1 MILNKRQVIIMQGLS
16 GSGKTSWVGK
26 YHPDATVVSADSY
39 FTRSGKYEFD
49 PKQLGRAHARC
60 LSRFIRA
67 LDRGNTT
74 IVVDNTNAEKWEWCN
89 YTKLA
94 THWGYKWSVVD
105 MMQDPKLGL
114 FWLADM
120 PESKVAKAF
129 QNKVLAERNVHGVS
143 AEAIAKQ
150 RERYTHARPEEL
162 YSEV

>member
-1 MILNKRQVIIMQGLS
+1 MILNKRQVIVMQGLS
-16 GSGKTSWVGK
+16 GSGKTTWANTNF
-26 YHPDATVVSADSY
+26 PNATVVSADSY

-67 LDRGNTT
+67 LDRGDTT
-74 IVVDNTNAEKWEWCN
+74 IVVDNTNTERWEWCN

-105 MMQDPKLGL
+105 MMQDP
-114 FWLADM
+114 ADM

-129 QNKVLAERNVHGVS
+129 KDKVLAGRNVHGVP
-143 AEAIAKQ
+143 AEVIAKQ
-150 RERYTHARPEEL
+150 RERYTPASPEEL
-162 YSEV
+162 YAK